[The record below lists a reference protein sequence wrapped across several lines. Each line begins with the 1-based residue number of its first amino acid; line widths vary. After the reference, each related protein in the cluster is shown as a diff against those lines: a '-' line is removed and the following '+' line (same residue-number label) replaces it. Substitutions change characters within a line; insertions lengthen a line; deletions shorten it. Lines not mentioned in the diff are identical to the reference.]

1 MSSESLVEGPAGVL
15 GAWEN
20 NGQVFFAPVARAA
33 PPLAAPGPAAGRKHP
48 SLVQNAAGETLFAW
62 TEGTGWQR
70 GGALAWQIYDR
81 AGKPTGESGRLEN
94 AIPVWGLPTAV
105 TRPDGG
111 FVIIH

>member
-20 NGQVFFAPVARAA
+20 NGQVFFAALDGAA
-33 PPLAAPGPAAGRKHP
+33 TPRPAPGAAAGRKHP
-48 SLVQNAAGETLFAW
+48 SLAQNSAGETLFAW

-81 AGKPTGESGRLEN
+81 AGNPTGETGRLD
-94 AIPVWGLPTAV
+94 AGVPVWGLASAV
-105 TRPDGG
+105 
-111 FVIIH
+111 